1 MPFGLKNAPA
11 TCQKLMTRVLEGYLG
26 KFAQVYLDDIIIFS
40 RDHTEHL
47 VHLRLILESGY
58 ITKYI
63 NFPGYIPNLTSVKDN
78 VKIYNRVMFFK
89 TLLK

>member
-47 VHLRLILESGY
+47 VHLRLILESG
-58 ITKYI
+58 I
-63 NFPGYIPNLTSVKDN
+63 
-78 VKIYNRVMFFK
+78 
-89 TLLK
+89 